1 MHLMYISMSRKEQRS
16 GLCLLI
22 MMLVTVLV
30 FPLRPSV
37 SAEFAFWGICFAGA
51 LFIFRRF
58 LIASAQIPLTPAFT
72 VLKFSLLGYILAFL
86 ANLLT
91 NDLIF
96 YFLPRHFYYN
106 ETGPHFLNICKEQL
120 AGFASENFLL
130 ATGFT
135 ILFVPV
141 VEELLYRGLLFGTL
155 VRKNLPLA
163 YLVSTI
169 VYSMILIV
177 PVWESASM
185 DYLLLCFI
193 QYLPVNL
200 MFCWIYTR
208 TETILT
214 PILAH
219 IIMNAVSIL
228 TLR

>member
-1 MHLMYISMSRKEQRS
+1 MYIPMSPKEQRR

-22 MMLVTVLV
+22 MMLATVLI
-30 FPLRPSV
+30 FPLRSSV
-37 SAEFAFWGICFAGA
+37 SAEFGFWAICFAGTI
-51 LFIFRRF
+51 FIFRRF
-58 LIASAQIPLTPAFT
+58 LTASAQIPLTPVSI

-91 NDLIF
+91 NDLLF

-106 ETGPHFLNICKEQL
+106 ETGPHFFNICKELL

-130 ATGFT
+130 AAGFT
-135 ILFVPV
+135 VLFVPV
-141 VEELLYRGLLFGTL
+141 VEELLYRGLIFGSL

-169 VYSMILIV
+169 VYSAVLTL
-177 PVWESASM
+177 PVWSGASM
-185 DYLLLCFI
+185 DYIALHFV

-200 MFCWIYTR
+200 MFCWIYVR

-219 IIMNAVSIL
+219 IIMNALCIL